1 MDARVETAAHLYRSP
16 LLGEAR
22 TVQVAAGDIRVFER
36 GAGPAIV
43 FAHGW
48 LANANLFRKVVARL
62 GDRHRCIA
70 LDLPLGAHGTP
81 AHPDAD
87 LSPPGC
93 GAIIMDVIAALG
105 LNDVTLVGNDSGG
118 AYSQIG
124 VAARPERIARLV
136 LASCETPQ
144 DVFPPP
150 PFTGLRQA
158 AASVEFLKGALQG
171 LRSRERRLRPEAFG
185 LLAKHPIEDAVFD
198 SYALPVVED
207 DRILHDIA
215 KAMRS
220 ASETHVQRAADTL
233 IADFRKPVLMAWA
246 AEDPVFPLAH
256 AQAYAAKLANARVS
270 TIDDAYSFTAED
282 QPEQLADLIAAF
294 VLLCAIRNGYSGT
307 RGVRTPPASSL

>member
-1 MDARVETAAHLYRSP
+1 MPVATEIAAHLYRSP
-16 LLGEAR
+16 LLGSAR
-22 TVQVAAGDIRVFER
+22 TVRVPAGEIRYFER
-36 GAGPAIV
+36 GRGPVIV

-48 LANANLFRKVVARL
+48 LANANLWRKVVARL
-62 GDRHRCIA
+62 AASHRCIV

-81 AHPDAD
+81 VDPDAD

-136 LASCETPQ
+136 LASCETPD

-150 PFTGLRQA
+150 PFTGLRTA
-158 AASVEFLKGALQG
+158 AQSVEFLKGALQG

-185 LLAKHPIEDAVFD
+185 LLAKHPIEDGVFD
-198 SYALPVVED
+198 SYALPVLED
-207 DRILHDIA
+207 DAILHDIA

-220 ASETHVQRAADTL
+220 ASETHVRRAGEILA
-233 IADFRKPVLMAWA
+233 ARFAKPVLLAWA
-246 AEDPVFPLAH
+246 VEDTVFPLAH
-256 AQAYAAKLANARVS
+256 AQSYAAALQNAR
-270 TIDDAYSFTAED
+270 IEGIADAFSFTPED
-282 QPEQLADLIAAF
+282 QPEKLAELIAAF
-294 VLLCAIRNGYSGT
+294 IAEPCA
-307 RGVRTPPASSL
+307 AS